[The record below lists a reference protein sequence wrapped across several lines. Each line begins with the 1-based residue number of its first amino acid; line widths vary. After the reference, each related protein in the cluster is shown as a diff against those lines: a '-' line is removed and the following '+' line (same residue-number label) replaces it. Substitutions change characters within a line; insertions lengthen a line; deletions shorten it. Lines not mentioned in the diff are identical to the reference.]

1 MLDLNISRVT
11 ELHYTNCTGA
21 HSALR
26 IKIDFEDFR
35 TDPYF
40 EVELREHKTIS
51 TAFDLIRLLNWVR
64 ISIFI
69 DLRPISFDMP

>member
-1 MLDLNISRVT
+1 MYFKVKQHMLDLNISRVT

-40 EVELREHKTIS
+40 KVELHKTIH
-51 TAFDLIRLLNWVR
+51 TL
-64 ISIFI
+64 
-69 DLRPISFDMP
+69 

>member
-40 EVELREHKTIS
+40 EVDIS
-51 TAFDLIRLLNWVR
+51 TYRIKLFNLVR
-64 ISIFI
+64 RSIFI